1 MPQLPIDPARS
12 AVIVFDML
20 NHYLRPEHNP
30 EHTRVIA
37 EKGVI
42 QHTARLVDAARA
54 AGMLICYTS
63 GDHRPDGADWI
74 PIVTDTNMNLQPWP
88 EGPQVMPH
96 HSGVMSGTPGARV
109 VDELAPRPEDIIIL
123 KHRWS
128 SFAGT
133 HLDHILRSRGVDT
146 LLLTGGSTDVGI
158 AATAFD
164 ARDRGYNQIFL
175 SDCTHSERPG
185 AQDFFMQRLCPR
197 MGRVM
202 TTDEAIALIARPA
215 TAGAAGS

>member
-1 MPQLPIDPARS
+1 MLQVPIDAARS
-12 AVIVFDML
+12 AVILFDML
-20 NHYLRPEHNP
+20 NDYLKPDDPELARIIADKRIP
-30 EHTRVIA
+30 ENTTRLLA
-37 EKGVI
+37 
-42 QHTARLVDAARA
+42 AARA
-54 AGMLICYTS
+54 AGLLICYTNS
-63 GDHRPDGADWI
+63 YRRADDGDHIFQLTDASMGLEPWPDGPRPLPPRTGRI
-74 PIVTDTNMNLQPWP
+74 
-88 EGPQVMPH
+88 
-96 HSGVMSGTPGARV
+96 GTPGAQV
-109 VDELAPRPEDIIIL
+109 VDELTPEPHDL
-123 KHRWS
+123 VVPKLRWS
-128 SFAGT
+128 AFAGT
-133 HLDHILRSRGVDT
+133 YLDLLLRSRDVNT
-146 LLLTGGSTDVGI
+146 LLLTGGGTDVGI